1 MHGTFPINKRQNN
14 EMTCSN
20 SSIHDQV
27 QEDERLNK
35 TGILK
40 HVKEII
46 SKLRTVST
54 KMGNV
59 LEYHQALGLVPLHE
73 LDQKCLALK
82 KQQSLEQVKV
92 SEASKSCKHFQL
104 CSFIL
109 PLMFYILF

>member
-1 MHGTFPINKRQNN
+1 MLQF
-14 EMTCSN
+14 
-20 SSIHDQV
+20 IHSYPVVQV

-92 SEASKSCKHFQL
+92 SEASKSCKHLQL

>member
-1 MHGTFPINKRQNN
+1 M
-14 EMTCSN
+14 
-20 SSIHDQV
+20 QV

-92 SEASKSCKHFQL
+92 RRIPTLVANICNFAL
-104 CSFIL
+104 LRSFML

>member
-1 MHGTFPINKRQNN
+1 M
-14 EMTCSN
+14 
-20 SSIHDQV
+20 
-27 QEDERLNK
+27 
-35 TGILK
+35 
-40 HVKEII
+40 KEII

-92 SEASKSCKHFQL
+92 RR
-104 CSFIL
+104 I
-109 PLMFYILF
+109 PT

>member
-1 MHGTFPINKRQNN
+1 M
-14 EMTCSN
+14 
-20 SSIHDQV
+20 
-27 QEDERLNK
+27 
-35 TGILK
+35 
-40 HVKEII
+40 KEII

-92 SEASKSCKHFQL
+92 RRIPTLVANICNFALL
-104 CSFIL
+104 CSFML

>member
-1 MHGTFPINKRQNN
+1 M
-14 EMTCSN
+14 
-20 SSIHDQV
+20 
-27 QEDERLNK
+27 
-35 TGILK
+35 
-40 HVKEII
+40 KEII

-92 SEASKSCKHFQL
+92 SRIPTLIANMSNSAL
-104 CSFIL
+104 SF
-109 PLMFYILF
+109 YH

>member
-1 MHGTFPINKRQNN
+1 M
-14 EMTCSN
+14 
-20 SSIHDQV
+20 QV

-92 SEASKSCKHFQL
+92 RRIPKLVTKFSNFAL
-104 CSFIL
+104 SF
-109 PLMFYILF
+109 YH

>member
-1 MHGTFPINKRQNN
+1 M
-14 EMTCSN
+14 
-20 SSIHDQV
+20 
-27 QEDERLNK
+27 
-35 TGILK
+35 
-40 HVKEII
+40 KEII

-92 SEASKSCKHFQL
+92 SEASKSCKHLQLLL

>member
-1 MHGTFPINKRQNN
+1 M
-14 EMTCSN
+14 
-20 SSIHDQV
+20 
-27 QEDERLNK
+27 
-35 TGILK
+35 
-40 HVKEII
+40 KEII

-92 SEASKSCKHFQL
+92 RRIPKLVTKYIIATLHFHFTIDVL
-104 CSFIL
+104 H
-109 PLMFYILF
+109 YILEADATAARVHLLVQYWTTSAKLSP